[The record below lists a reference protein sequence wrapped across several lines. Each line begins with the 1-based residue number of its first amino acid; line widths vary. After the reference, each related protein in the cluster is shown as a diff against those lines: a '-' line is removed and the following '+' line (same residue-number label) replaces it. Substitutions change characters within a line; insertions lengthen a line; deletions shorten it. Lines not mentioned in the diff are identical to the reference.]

1 MPLIVFDCK
10 GITAT
15 RRERIQAAVE
25 AGGRT
30 SKSNT
35 RDGLLPIPFVVECA
49 WSSPAHMASSA
60 RCCSISA
67 QIRLLSP
74 HGSGRQSMSDVSSPF
89 LTP

>member
-1 MPLIVFDCK
+1 
-10 GITAT
+10 
-15 RRERIQAAVE
+15 
-25 AGGRT
+25 
-30 SKSNT
+30 
-35 RDGLLPIPFVVECA
+35 
-49 WSSPAHMASSA
+49 MASSA